1 MNRRRKYVLEVD
13 HAKMYKTP
21 GIRGRLRQIKGYLK
35 DPCQRKTL
43 DIILDAMSIGEEKR
57 P

>member
-13 HAKMYKTP
+13 RAKMYKTP
-21 GIRGRLRQIKGYLK
+21 GIG
-35 DPCQRKTL
+35 D
-43 DIILDAMSIGEEKR
+43 ILDAMSTGEGKR